1 MVEVRKTRYRDS
13 KNRKIV
19 MVKSGNSRKY
29 LVRMRNSDGK
39 FVKVHRKAMTINGG
53 RNIRT
58 LRSVPK
64 PIRSNKSLNNSSNGP
79 RMYETTMF
87 GLIRW
92 HKQLFEHFGWMI
104 LARAKGYGY
113 KIPTY
118 KRSISDFL
126 KTAEKL
132 LTDYKNVN
140 IKHDVKIMMKNV
152 KVLKKFSE
160 ML

>member
-39 FVKVHRKAMTINGG
+39 FVRVHRKAMTINGG

-64 PIRSNKSLNNSSNGP
+64 PIRSNKSLSSNAP
-79 RMYETTMF
+79 RMYDMTMN
-87 GLIRW
+87 GLNHW
-92 HKQLFEHFGWMI
+92 HRKLFEHFGWMI
-104 LARAKGYGY
+104 LARAKGYDY

-118 KRSISDFL
+118 KRAIVDFI
-126 KTAEKL
+126 KSAEKL
-132 LTDYKNVN
+132 MVDYKNVN
-140 IKHDVKIMMKNV
+140 RKHDVKILLKNV
-152 KVLKKFSE
+152 KVLKRFSQ

>member
-1 MVEVRKTRYRDS
+1 MVEEVRKTRYRDS

-58 LRSVPK
+58 LSSVPK
-64 PIRSNKSLNNSSNGP
+64 PIRSNKSLSSNGP
-79 RMYETTMF
+79 RMYEMTLN
-87 GLIRW
+87 GLIHW
-92 HKQLFEHFGWMI
+92 HKNLFEQFGWMI
-104 LARAKGYGY
+104 LVRAKGYGY

-118 KRSISDFL
+118 KRSIQEFI
-126 KTAEKL
+126 KTSEKL
-132 LTDYKNVN
+132 HKDYQSVN
-140 IKHDVKIMMKNV
+140 IRRDVKIMMKNV